1 MNNKIL
7 ANDCKKCISADVCSV
22 DNKLSN
28 SLLGDCP
35 HFRCKA
41 NCFVTRCNIGDTVYY
56 PIENNSIIQEYTITE
71 IKISEKG
78 IWYSWKLKDGKGL
91 LPSTSSGFVDEA
103 IGKTVFLS
111 VF

>member
-1 MNNKIL
+1 MVS
-7 ANDCKKCISADVCSV
+7 DCKKCISTEVC
-22 DNKLSN
+22 DLYNKLEN
-28 SLLGDCP
+28 SLLGNC
-35 HFRCKA
+35 HYFRDKA
-41 NCFVTRCNIGDTVYY
+41 NSFVTHCNIGDTVYF
-56 PIENNSIIQEYTITE
+56 PVDDKSIMQEYTITE

-91 LPSTSSGFVDEA
+91 LSSISSGFVDEA